1 MASRWTKKYKV
12 GPMIFQLQMIFKRL
26 AKGVAFVARYL
37 FVTGNTKNNEAKKMR
52 EKFQTLRIDQS
63 RILKC
68 CFKVLIQFPCENLYY
83 FFYHNVVQIISSEM
97 TNFRCVSD
105 KDIIAKGA
113 YVGLAPPGD
122 AGSWQRECKVCS
134 QIYIFFTPL
143 NITFKCTHSKG
154 KKYNYMFKNM

>member
-1 MASRWTKKYKV
+1 
-12 GPMIFQLQMIFKRL
+12 
-26 AKGVAFVARYL
+26 
-37 FVTGNTKNNEAKKMR
+37 MR

-68 CFKVLIQFPCENLYY
+68 CFKVLIL

-122 AGSWQRECKVCS
+122 AGSWQRECKVCC
-134 QIYIFFTPL
+134 QIYIDFSHP
-143 NITFKCTHSKG
+143 
-154 KKYNYMFKNM
+154 